1 MTTVFDHPDFD
12 AHEEIRFF
20 TDAAS
25 GLRGI
30 IALHSTR
37 LGPALGGTR
46 FVSYPDDRAALTD
59 VLRLSRGMTAKA
71 AVAGLPLGGGKGVIL
86 ADPATDRNRVLD
98 AYAIQVDRFGGRFVT
113 GEDVGITEAD
123 ADRIHHHTRYIA
135 GVSGPE
141 GGRGDPSPRTA
152 EGVLGAMRA
161 ALAHTRGDT
170 LLEDRRVIVSGLGK
184 VGYALCE
191 LLAKEGAILIVA
203 DVAADAVERVR
214 ATIAAPVE
222 IVEPTTAHRV
232 AGDIFAPCALGG
244 VLTPKTITELGCRIV
259 VGAAN
264 NQLATDRC
272 ADLLATGGILYI
284 PDYVANAGGL
294 IQIAGEW
301 LGLPEQEIDQRI
313 HRITHTVDNL
323 LTTAHHHG
331 ITPAAAA
338 ADLVA
343 TRLAPTG
350 QPT

>member
-1 MTTVFDHPDFD
+1 MSTVFDHPDFD
-12 AHEEIRFF
+12 AHEEVRFV
-20 TDAAS
+20 TDAPS

-86 ADPATDRNRVLD
+86 ADPSTDRNRVLD

-135 GVSGPE
+135 GVSGSE

-161 ALAHTRGDT
+161 ALAHSIGDT
-170 LLEDRRVIVSGLGK
+170 SLEKRRVVVSGLGK
-184 VGYALCE
+184 VGYTLCE

-214 ATIAAPVE
+214 GTLATPIEVVDPQV
-222 IVEPTTAHRV
+222 AHRV

-244 VLTPKTITELGCRIV
+244 VLTPTTIPELGSRIV

-264 NQLATDRC
+264 NQLASDRC
-272 ADLLATGGILYI
+272 ADLLAADGILYV

-301 LGLPEQEIDQRI
+301 LGLPEQEIDRRI
-313 HRITHTVDNL
+313 QLITETVTNL
-323 LTTAHHHG
+323 LTTAEHRR

-338 ADLVA
+338 ADLVVS
-343 TRLAPTG
+343 RLATAS
-350 QPT
+350 